1 MVHYM
6 ILTILLLTL
15 AAMLAMRRIEEDMI
29 KQYQKDRHDRSD
41 IL

>member
-15 AAMLAMRRIEEDMI
+15 SAMLAMRRIEEDLI

-41 IL
+41 IM